1 MAEQVPTN
9 CAVCQ
14 LIDGLV
20 VNIIVAL
27 PSDPAQDG
35 CQLIEIMADQFCDI
49 GWYWDGVIFIPPV
62 EPPVVDEPS
71 VEEPAPVMDEPI

>member
-1 MAEQVPTN
+1 MTDLVEAK

-14 LIDGLV
+14 IIDGLV

-35 CQLIEIMADQFCDI
+35 CQLIEVMSGQFCDI
-49 GWYWDGVIFIPPV
+49 GWLWNGQWFVPPV
-62 EPPVVDEPS
+62 NEAV
-71 VEEPAPVMDEPI
+71 

>member
-1 MAEQVPTN
+1 MTDQVSTN

-14 LIDGLV
+14 ITDGLV

-35 CQLIEIMADQFCDI
+35 CQLIEVMSGQFCDI
-49 GWYWDGVIFIPPV
+49 GGYWDGVVFFPPI
-62 EPPVVDEPS
+62 DET
-71 VEEPAPVMDEPI
+71 V